1 MQYPT
6 QSSNK
11 ESQWEDYEAPFICWE
26 TSLLRHL
33 LVLIEK
39 KEGMPQ
45 AGFCPL
51 QENSDFFPE
60 FSSGPGKITQATQNQ
75 LKINWLLMVSITSP
89 TTSSNS

>member
-1 MQYPT
+1 MKPHLYV
-6 QSSNK
+6 
-11 ESQWEDYEAPFICWE
+11 E

-60 FSSGPGKITQATQNQ
+60 FSSGPGEITQATQNQ
-75 LKINWLLMVSITSP
+75 LKIS
-89 TTSSNS
+89 